1 MEPLNEE
8 ELNLSPKPKTYKF
21 LIISVTSIII
31 ILTIAIIITATSSS
45 NSNSIISYKENKEDK
60 ETKPIIILPISGK
73 YTHVLCFAHGLGEK
87 PEKYTTFFKNLNL
100 KLISESKIILFR
112 APKIHVTMLNYDT
125 TAWYDFW
132 LDENK
137 TYQPN
142 VTMM

>member
-8 ELNLSPKPKTYKF
+8 EFNPTTKPKINKF
-21 LIISVTSIII
+21 LIISITAIII
-31 ILTIAIIITATSSS
+31 ILAIAIIIIITSSS
-45 NSNSIISYKENKEDK
+45 KLNSILKYNEDKEDK
-60 ETKPIIILPISGK
+60 ETKPLIILPISGK